1 MAQSIQAV
9 SPPSSLVT
17 AFKSHVSASEPPKS
31 SQQGQNSDPFGPA
44 VVSDVP
50 AKLSGASLS
59 ALKEVAANTQAS
71 TPPLPGYDR
80 TGHSTNGIAK

>member
-1 MAQSIQAV
+1 MAQSISAV

-17 AFKSHVSASEPPKS
+17 AFKSYTSASEAPRT

-50 AKLSGASLS
+50 ANLSGANLS
-59 ALKEVAANTQAS
+59 ALKEAAANTQAS

-80 TGHSTNGIAK
+80 SGHSTNGIGK

>member
-1 MAQSIQAV
+1 MAQSIQAIT
-9 SPPSSLVT
+9 PPSSLVT
-17 AFKSHVSASEPPKS
+17 AFKSHASASEAPKS

-44 VVSDVP
+44 VVSDVS

-59 ALKEVAANTQAS
+59 ALKEAAANTQAT

-80 TGHSTNGIAK
+80 SGHSTNGIGK

>member
-17 AFKSHVSASEPPKS
+17 AFKSHANASEAPKS
-31 SQQGQNSDPFGPA
+31 SQQGQNADPFGPA

-50 AKLSGASLS
+50 NNLSGASLS
-59 ALKEVAANTQAS
+59 ALKEAAANTQAS

-80 TGHSTNGIAK
+80 SGHSTNGIGK

>member
-17 AFKSHVSASEPPKS
+17 AFKYHANASEPPKS
-31 SQQGQNSDPFGPA
+31 FRQGQNSDPFGPA
-44 VVSDVP
+44 VVSDVS
-50 AKLSGASLS
+50 ANLSGASLS
-59 ALKEVAANTQAS
+59 ALKEAAANTQTS

-80 TGHSTNGIAK
+80 SGQSTNGIAK